1 MLALYHWEP
10 NLYFLKPLIALAE
23 KGIEFDSHYFDP
35 LQFEQLDADFPAN
48 TESRLQLELEG
59 PVLVHEG
66 AIISSSFFMLE
77 YIAEALPGPSLL
89 PRDAYGRYRMRAFG
103 QSGAL
108 LLGGAIA
115 TLGCARY
122 LGPALRTRANG
133 ALRSR
138 IAAIELPERRA
149 RWAELLEGTQERA
162 VNAALARIE
171 RPVERIEASLSASPW
186 LTGVDYS
193 IADIDA
199 FALLAPLPILAPDVV
214 NANITPHI
222 FAFLT
227 RMQARPAVRA
237 ALAHSRTGRPAEAFI
252 PGAEAPRWG

>member
-35 LQFEQLDADFPAN
+35 MQFEQFAVDFPGNA
-48 TESRLQLELEG
+48 ESRLQLELEG

-89 PRDAYGRYRMRAFG
+89 PRDAHGRYRMRAFG
-103 QSGAL
+103 QSGAV
-108 LLGGAIA
+108 LLGGAVA

-122 LGPALRTRANG
+122 LGPALRRHSNG
-133 ALRSR
+133 ALRTR
-138 IAAIELPERRA
+138 IAAIEPSERRA
-149 RWAELLEGTQERA
+149 RWAALLEDSQEGA
-162 VNAALARIE
+162 VSAALGRLQ
-171 RPVERIEASLSASPW
+171 RPVERIEAALSGSPW
-186 LTGVDYS
+186 LAGTDYS

-199 FALLAPLPILAPDVV
+199 YALLAPLPTLAPDVV
-214 NANITPHI
+214 SGSATPNIT
-222 FAFLT
+222 AFLT
-227 RMQARPAVRA
+227 RMQSRPGVRA
-237 ALAHSRTGRPAEAFI
+237 ALARSRTGRPAEAFV
-252 PGAEAPRWG
+252 PGAEASRWG